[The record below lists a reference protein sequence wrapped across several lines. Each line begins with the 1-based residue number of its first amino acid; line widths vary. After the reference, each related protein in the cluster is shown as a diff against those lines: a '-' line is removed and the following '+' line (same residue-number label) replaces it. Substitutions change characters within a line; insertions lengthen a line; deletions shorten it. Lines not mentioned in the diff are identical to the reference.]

1 MDSAHWDERY
11 AGKELVW
18 SAGPNV
24 FVADLTADL
33 PPGAV
38 LDLAA
43 GEGRNALWLAER
55 GWRATAVDFSRVAL
69 DRAEALARERDIRPP
84 GSFTTVHADLL
95 DYVPPARSYDL
106 VLVAYLQVPA
116 AERRLVLRR
125 AAEAVA
131 AGGTLLV
138 VAHDSD
144 NLAHGTGGPQD
155 PTVLYTAADVVADIA
170 GTGLEV
176 SRAEPV
182 RRVVP
187 ADDGDREAID
197 ALLLARRPVAGR

>member
-33 PPGAV
+33 PPGAA

-69 DRAEALARERDIRPP
+69 DRAEALARERHIRPP

-106 VLVAYLQVPA
+106 VLVAYLQVPT

-155 PTVLYTAADVVADIA
+155 PTVLYTAADVAEDIA

-176 SRAEPV
+176 TRAEPV

-187 ADDGDREAID
+187 TDDGGREAID
-197 ALLLARRPVAGR
+197 ALLLARRQVAGR